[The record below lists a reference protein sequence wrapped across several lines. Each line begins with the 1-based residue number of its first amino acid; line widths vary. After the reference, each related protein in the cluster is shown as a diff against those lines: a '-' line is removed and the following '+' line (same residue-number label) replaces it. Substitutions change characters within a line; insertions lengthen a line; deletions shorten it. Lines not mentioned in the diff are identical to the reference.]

1 MHLIQIYLNNYRNYS
16 QEHLKFNKYLNIIV
30 GNNAQGK
37 TNLLEAIY
45 LLGTGISHR
54 SNVNSELVNWDSNKF
69 MLKGEAQINK
79 QNYKIELK
87 LKGRSKKAF
96 INSNKLKK
104 ISELMEYLNVVIFA
118 PEDLKLVKGSPSCRR
133 DFINLEISQIS
144 SYYRNLLKEYKKV
157 LKQRNNLLKEIRE
170 KRTASTNLEIWN
182 QQLVKF
188 GSKII
193 KKRLEALKK
202 LSILAKLMQRKITD
216 GQETLTLNY
225 DTKLKIGHNSNL
237 SEIKQEFKKALAKK
251 QSKEIDRGLTII
263 GPHRD
268 DISLLVNDIDIRKF
282 GSQGQQRT
290 TALALKMAE
299 LEFIKAEVGEYPIL
313 LLDDV
318 FSELD
323 QARTKHLLKI
333 IENKIQTF
341 ITSTKLN
348 EFKSLTT
355 AAKVFRVKQG
365 VVIRKENLNA

>member
-1 MHLIQIYLNNYRNYS
+1 MHLIQIYLKNYRNYL
-16 QEHLKFNKYLNIIV
+16 QEHLKFNRYLNIIV
-30 GNNAQGK
+30 GKNAQGK

-45 LLGTGISHR
+45 ILGTGISHR
-54 SNVNSELVNWDSNKF
+54 TNVNSELVNWDYNKF
-69 MLKGEAQINK
+69 MIKGEAQINK
-79 QNYKIELK
+79 QKFKLELS
-87 LKGRSKKAF
+87 LKGRSKEAF

-104 ISELMEYLNVVIFA
+104 INQLMEYLNVVIFA
-118 PEDLKLVKGSPSCRR
+118 PEDLNLVKGSPSRRR

-157 LKQRNNLLKEIRE
+157 LKQRNNLLKDIRD
-170 KRTASTNLEIWN
+170 RRADSNNLAVWN
-182 QQLVKF
+182 QQLIKL

-193 KKRLEALKK
+193 KKRLEALNK

-216 GQETLTLNY
+216 GKETLKLKY

-237 SEIKQEFKKALAKK
+237 EEIKTEFENNLDRL
-251 QSKEIDRGLTII
+251 QQKEIERGVTVI

-299 LEFIKAEVGEYPIL
+299 LEFMKAEVGEYPIL

-323 QARTKHLLKI
+323 KDRSKHLLKI

-341 ITSTKLN
+341 ITSTDLN
-348 EFKSLTT
+348 EFSSIKSK
-355 AAKVFRVKQG
+355 AKVFK
-365 VVIRKENLNA
+365 IRDGSINGKENLNA